1 MDRVKLRRGL
11 QVSQWI
17 FPLDKELL
25 EAISKLLID
34 VQTATRCVVTQFQF
48 PDWLIKMTQTNLA
61 TNSQFLTPPHSPPQ
75 DLLWNIPVGVDNSA
89 KNEQKKLW
97 VIVKGGNLNLQPTSQ
112 SFIRNFV
119 GIQLLSKG
127 NLFEKNEEN
136 GASNLFT
143 TRSTF
148 IQILRKKSA
157 IVWAFVAK
165 SEV

>member
-1 MDRVKLRRGL
+1 MDRVKLKRGL

-17 FPLDKELL
+17 FLLDKELL
-25 EAISKLLID
+25 EAISK
-34 VQTATRCVVTQFQF
+34 TADRCANGVTLRRD
-48 PDWLIKMTQTNLA
+48 PVSVSWLVNKNDTKKNLA
-61 TNSQFLTPPHSPPQ
+61 TNSHSLTLPHSPPQ
-75 DLLWNIPVGVDNSA
+75 DLLWYIPVGVDNSA

-112 SFIRNFV
+112 SFIWNFV

-136 GASNLFT
+136 GASNLLT

-148 IQILRKKSA
+148 MQILRKKYA
-157 IVWAFVAK
+157 IV
-165 SEV
+165 